1 MPSSSTSGS
10 SEDISAA
17 PELQDKPQSSSDVLK
32 HSLSVQTE
40 EVKSRLPTI
49 EIAAPKSPMK
59 LLQSPI
65 ANLRSPTRS
74 SAATQPL
81 PPGAYKQRF
90 RATVHRVMAMR
101 RASMLM
107 SSGRIGAEPGID
119 PRRASANAHY
129 GHIRQQCVVEIVD
142 YSVTK
147 CSVGRM
153 TNRQL
158 VEILGSPQAA
168 KREPWARVRW
178 INVGGISWDVLSAL
192 AIKYGYNAPA
202 DMHPLAIED
211 VIHQHGNNARSKAD
225 YYPQHLFLRILCH
238 RLASE
243 DDQSAD
249 EVPDDTE
256 NMELDGIPRSESP
269 GPMEESDYEQK
280 TWKEKRPN
288 PSRYPT
294 SRFGSTNRATTEDL
308 EMVPGQQARATL
320 MSSQPF
326 KKNHTRDW
334 KILQKLKFENEDR
347 VNVKISPVC
356 IFLFR
361 DGTVI
366 SISKETN
373 LDFMAPIRER
383 LRQFDTGLR
392 KSADPSLL
400 VQSLIDLIVDQ
411 ALEVVEEYQVKILK
425 LEQDVLMRPKMKT
438 VTALH
443 MLQGDLNMHKRTLE
457 PIKTLVYS
465 LRRYDA
471 DRAAVIMANEG
482 KVWEAVTKPVG
493 YMSEKSK
500 TYLADVH
507 DHMEY
512 ILMSLDMFA
521 GVSDNLI
528 NYTCNMV
535 SYQMNEGMRKL
546 TLVTIIFLPLTF
558 LSGYFGMNFTKF
570 WAVYDDNHSDLLF
583 WEIAIPIMMVVA
595 PLFLWPDFMRLGQ
608 YIQKRFIRRSI
619 TKSFKTKV
627 Q

>member
-1 MPSSSTSGS
+1 MPSSTSSSS
-10 SEDISAA
+10 SEDVTAG
-17 PELQDKPQSSSDVLK
+17 PELQYTDKPSSSSDALK
-32 HSLSVQTE
+32 HPLAIVTE
-40 EVKSRLPTI
+40 DTKLKPRLPSIKINT
-49 EIAAPKSPMK
+49 PVSPRKS
-59 LLQSPI
+59 LRSPI
-65 ANLRSPTRS
+65 ANFNLRSPTAK
-74 SAATQPL
+74 SAPAAPL
-81 PPGAYKQRF
+81 PPGAHRQRF

-101 RASMLM
+101 RASTIMT
-107 SSGRIGAEPGID
+107 SGRIGAEPGID

-129 GHIRQQCVVEIVD
+129 GHIRQQCVIEIVD

-153 TNRQL
+153 GNREVVSMLQ
-158 VEILGSPQAA
+158 SPEAS

-192 AIKYGYNAPA
+192 AIRY

-243 DDQSAD
+243 DQWYTT
-249 EVPDDTE
+249 DD
-256 NMELDGIPRSESP
+256 DSDDPSSIDPGKIPRSESP
-269 GPMEESDYEQK
+269 GPMEDLDYERK
-280 TWKEKRPN
+280 GSE
-288 PSRYPT
+288 SR
-294 SRFGSTNRATTEDL
+294 RFGSAKRAATEDV
-308 EMVPGQQARATL
+308 EMVRGRYTRAASL
-320 MSSQPF
+320 APQPS
-326 KKNHTRDW
+326 KKSFTRDR
-334 KILQKLKFENEDR
+334 KVLEKLKLENEDR

-366 SISKETN
+366 SISKESN
-373 LDFMAPIRER
+373 LDFMTPIRER
-383 LRQFDTGLR
+383 LRQPDTGLR
-392 KSADPSLL
+392 RTADPSLL

-411 ALEVVEEYQVKILK
+411 ALEVVEEYQGKILK
-425 LEQDVLMRPKMKT
+425 IEQDVLIRPKMKT

-443 MLQGDLNMHKRTLE
+443 MIQGDLNMHKRTLE
-457 PIKTLVYS
+457 PIKTLIYG

-471 DRAAVIMANEG
+471 DRAAAIMASEG

-493 YMSEKSK
+493 FMSEKAK

-535 SYQMNEGMRKL
+535 SYQMNEGMRQL
-546 TLVTIIFLPLTF
+546 TLITIIFLPLTF
-558 LSGYFGMNFTKF
+558 LSGYFGMNFTRF
-570 WAVYDDNHSDLLF
+570 WSVNNNSDLL
-583 WEIAIPIMMVVA
+583 
-595 PLFLWPDFMRLGQ
+595 
-608 YIQKRFIRRSI
+608 
-619 TKSFKTKV
+619 
-627 Q
+627 